1 MKMRMMI
8 AAVVIAF
15 IHATG
20 FARES
25 TPCRNIDLD
34 WLRTHSP
41 IPAGQIVSKQNMDS
55 LCEIVLKIGN
65 EYVPLFAGDDFIIAG
80 EMLKRRTQVTRK
92 RIDALKV
99 ENYAKLI
106 PQLDAVA
113 GIVYLPAEN
122 NGRTIYLITDPLCG
136 HCNTAAEKIVPLAE
150 TYGVAVKA
158 VFYSVHGQEGDNK
171 SIEAVCRDFSLDQYT
186 ENKWKSRPFDE
197 RHRCKR
203 GEERVNAAKKV
214 IGKAGIGGVP
224 VFIFD
229 DGRFVNGANMTAVEK
244 ILQGMD

>member
-20 FARES
+20 FAREND
-25 TPCRNIDLD
+25 PCGNIDLD

-41 IPAGQIVSKQNMDS
+41 IPSGQIVSKQNMDP

-80 EMLKRRTQVTRK
+80 EMLKHRTHVTRK
-92 RIDALKV
+92 RIDALKADNFA
-99 ENYAKLI
+99 ELI
-106 PQLDAVA
+106 PRLDAVA
-113 GIVYLPAEN
+113 AIVYLPAEN
-122 NGRTIYLITDPLCG
+122 KGRTLYLITDPLCG
-136 HCNTAAEKIVPLAE
+136 YCSTAAEKIVPLAE

-158 VFYSVHGQEGDNK
+158 VLYSVHGQEGDNK

-197 RHRCKR
+197 RHRCER
-203 GEERVNAAKKV
+203 GEERVKAAKEV